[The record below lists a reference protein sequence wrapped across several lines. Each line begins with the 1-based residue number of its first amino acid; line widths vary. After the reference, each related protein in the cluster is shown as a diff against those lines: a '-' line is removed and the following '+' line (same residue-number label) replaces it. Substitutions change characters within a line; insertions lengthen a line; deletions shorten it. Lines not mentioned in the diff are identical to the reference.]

1 MVVRLFVTGTDTGV
15 GKTEV
20 ASALLERLVEQG
32 EAPRAFKPYE
42 SGPGGDARRL
52 QVAGGGAQPLET
64 VSCYCF
70 RAPLAP
76 GLAARLEGRRTSLAA
91 VERAFRAL
99 GPGSLVVE
107 GAGGLFVPLE
117 PRHDVIH
124 LIARLGLPALL
135 VARAGLGTINHTTLS
150 LLALEAANVPV
161 AAVVLVQAQPG
172 RDPSVPWNQPEL
184 QRRFPAVPILGPVP
198 YRRDPRRRRRVLQ
211 AALAPLTRADEQ
223 VPA

>member
-1 MVVRLFVTGTDTGV
+1 MAVRLFVTGTDTGV

-20 ASALLERLVEQG
+20 AAALLATLAAQG
-32 EAPRAFKPYE
+32 ESPLAFKPYE
-42 SGPGGDARRL
+42 SGPGEDARRL
-52 QVAGGGAQPLET
+52 RAAGGGHQPLAH
-64 VSCYCF
+64 VSCYRF

-76 GLAARLEGRRTSLAA
+76 GLAARLEGRRTSLAR

-124 LIARLGLPALL
+124 LLVRLGLPAVL

-150 LLALEAANVPV
+150 LLALEAAQVPV
-161 AAVVLVQAQPG
+161 AAVVLVQATPG
-172 RDPSVPWNQPEL
+172 RDPSVRWNQPEL
-184 QRRFPAVPILGPVP
+184 RRRFPRVTVLGPVP
-198 YRRDPRRRRRVLQ
+198 FLKDPRRRQAALQ
-211 AALAPLTRADEQ
+211 AAVATLTQVGGAAPS
-223 VPA
+223 